1 MAVRP
6 LRDGRYVVETDGGT
20 YVVDLA
26 AATCTCPDQAIRHSR
41 CKHLRRVAIEVT
53 EGLVPAP
60 DERRA
65 ACAVCGRRTFVPATA
80 PGPHLCRRHEHAPGD
95 IVRDRETGSAL
106 LVVAVTGRR
115 ADAVT
120 TGEGR
125 LVADYETNADYGGH
139 EPVFE
144 CAYLGDLR
152 VDDDGDGDG
161 DSARNGSV
169 DLAAPRRY
177 SFPAS
182 RLRPLDVGSAPRA
195 SRVSREGPP
204 TDVTASAAG
213 AP

>member
-65 ACAVCGRRTFVPATA
+65 ACAVCGRWTFVPATA
-80 PGPHLCRRHEHAPGD
+80 PGPHLCRRHDHAPGD
-95 IVRDRETGSAL
+95 VVHDRETGSPL
-106 LVVAVTGRR
+106 LVVAATGRR

-120 TGEGR
+120 TDEGR

-144 CAYLGDLR
+144 CVYL
-152 VDDDGDGDG
+152 
-161 DSARNGSV
+161 A
-169 DLAAPRRY
+169 DLADRDLADARRY

-182 RLRPLDVGSAPRA
+182 RLRPLDVDRPWRAARGSHGGPTPDATGDAP
-195 SRVSREGPP
+195 V
-204 TDVTASAAG
+204 AG
-213 AP
+213 TS